1 MNPPSHYHIEGT
13 GDEAPEKGPALLGCK
28 YHPDVAA
35 VFSCQLCSAPVC
47 GTCAHREDDG
57 IALCPECNQTAPP
70 KLALVPRAVSVSTPP
85 PIRFPVIPNAHCV
98 QHPHVDATQQC
109 KLCHRYMCPTCDFS
123 LANGSHICPA
133 CASAPRSALSG
144 NRKKFVVGSFVAA
157 IWSTVGMSCLV
168 AGAFAGLA
176 EDKSFQMI
184 LGFIFLIFILGP
196 AIAGLGLAISAKRP
210 RRASPSS
217 LWIALVW
224 NSILVGSFVLLMII
238 GQMR

>member
-1 MNPPSHYHIEGT
+1 MNPPYHYHIEGT
-13 GDEAPEKGPALLGCK
+13 GDEPPVKGPALLGCK

-47 GTCAHREDDG
+47 GTCAHREEDG
-57 IALCPECNQTAPP
+57 TALCPECRQASPP
-70 KLALVPRAVSVSTPP
+70 KLALVPRAVSVSIQAPA
-85 PIRFPVIPNAHCV
+85 RFPVIPNAHCV

-109 KLCHRYMCPTCDFS
+109 KLCHSYMCPTCDFS
-123 LANGSHICPA
+123 LANGAHICPA
-133 CASAPRSALSG
+133 CASAPQSVLG
-144 NRKKFVVGSFVAA
+144 GKRKKLVIGSFVAA
-157 IWSTVGMSCLV
+157 AWSTVGMSCLI
-168 AGAFAGLA
+168 AGAFAGMA
-176 EDKSFQMI
+176 DNRGTEMI
-184 LGFIFLIFILGP
+184 LGFVFLFFILGP
-196 AIAGLGLAISAKRP
+196 AIAGLGMAIGAKRP